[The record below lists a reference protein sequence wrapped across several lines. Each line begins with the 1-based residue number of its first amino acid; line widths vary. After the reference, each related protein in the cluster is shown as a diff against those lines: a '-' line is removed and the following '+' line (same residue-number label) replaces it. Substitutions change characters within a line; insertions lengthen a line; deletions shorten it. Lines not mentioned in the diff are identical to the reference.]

1 VTPPLHI
8 TGQPNAD
15 WIIFIVGAIV
25 CLYWLRALRLARQG
39 ARLFLRN
46 LLKSIIV
53 FCGLNDVAHC
63 HALENEFAAFSR
75 TGHRWIRGVD
85 RFWKIARQETVTI
98 HPEGDEEGRHCK
110 RFKG

>member
-1 VTPPLHI
+1 LDHLHCWGDYLPVLAQS
-8 TGQPNAD
+8 TSPCKGRRKAFSAESPEKHH
-15 WIIFIVGAIV
+15 
-25 CLYWLRALRLARQG
+25 RLLCSYG
-39 ARLFLRN
+39 
-46 LLKSIIV
+46 
-53 FCGLNDVAHC
+53 VAHC

-98 HPEGDEEGRHCK
+98 HPEGDEKGRHCK